1 MQVNQDGDG
10 GVIIE
15 KFIIIFG
22 IVYTLFEYFA
32 IFLILVKLTGLYPT
46 ILYINIVIML
56 ILIINRPLPNLYL
69 FTLC

>member
-15 KFIIIFG
+15 KIVIIFG
-22 IVYTLFEYFA
+22 ILYTLFEYFV

-46 ILYINIVIML
+46 ILYINIVIMSL
-56 ILIINRPLPNLYL
+56 LIIIRPLPNLYL

>member
-46 ILYINIVIML
+46 ILYINIVIMSL
-56 ILIINRPLPNLYL
+56 LIINRPLPNLYL

>member
-15 KFIIIFG
+15 KIVIIFG
-22 IVYTLFEYFA
+22 ILYTLFEYFA
-32 IFLILVKLTGLYPT
+32 IFLILVKLTGIYPT

-56 ILIINRPLPNLYL
+56 ILIIIRPLPNLYL

>member
-56 ILIINRPLPNLYL
+56 ILIIIRPLPNLYL